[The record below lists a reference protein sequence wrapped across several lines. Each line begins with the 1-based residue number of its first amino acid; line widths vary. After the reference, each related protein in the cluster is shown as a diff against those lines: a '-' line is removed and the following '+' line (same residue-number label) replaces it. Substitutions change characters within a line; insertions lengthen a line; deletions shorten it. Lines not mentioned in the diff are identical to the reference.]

1 MRSPHNGKMEK
12 DVEPR
17 DEDGVDGQGFCG
29 WDGRVCGL
37 GAVGASLILGLIRG
51 ARAFAAVLPTLVL
64 GSRMQL
70 AQRYRGFG
78 HFLSAA
84 SSSRLQTMV
93 GGVLAR
99 ASALRVGLGVGGAAV
114 ASGSFSRPSHSCGW
128 RVCDLGAVG
137 ASLIF
142 GLVRG
147 AGAFPAVLPT
157 LVLVSRMQLAQRYRG
172 NATSFSAASSS
183 RLQTMVGGA
192 LVRVSAF
199 RFGLGVSRA
208 TIVSGSCAHPSY
220 SWMSCL
226 LTSSLSL
233 GVSSL
238 FCRAYSSRFIDS

>member
-1 MRSPHNGKMEK
+1 MEE

-17 DEDGVDGQGFCG
+17 DEDGVDGQGVYG
-29 WDGRVCGL
+29 WDGRVCVL
-37 GAVGASLILGLIRG
+37 GAVGASSIFGLVRG
-51 ARAFAAVLPTLVL
+51 AGAFAAVLPTLVL
-64 GSRMQL
+64 VSRMQL

-84 SSSRLQTMV
+84 SSSRLEAMV
-93 GGVLAR
+93 GGALAR
-99 ASALRVGLGVGGAAV
+99 ALALRVGLGVGGAAV
-114 ASGSFSRPSHSCGW
+114 ASGSRARPSHSCDGW
-128 RVCDLGAVG
+128 VCDLGAVG

-183 RLQTMVGGA
+183 RLQPMVGGA
-192 LVRVSAF
+192 LVRASAF
-199 RFGLGVSRA
+199 RFGLGVSGA
-208 TIVSGSCAHPSY
+208 IIVSGSCARPSH
-220 SWMSCL
+220 SWMPCL

-238 FCRAYSSRFIDS
+238 FCRAPQCMRGV